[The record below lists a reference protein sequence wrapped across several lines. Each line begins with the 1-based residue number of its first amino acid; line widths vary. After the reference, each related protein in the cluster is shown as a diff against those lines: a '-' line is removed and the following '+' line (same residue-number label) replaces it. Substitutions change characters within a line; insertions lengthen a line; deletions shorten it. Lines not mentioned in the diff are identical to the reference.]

1 VKEFYSDPSKE
12 YLPRCTVLHR
22 CGDDSG
28 CCDNEQY
35 ECVPRTMQEV
45 TLHFY
50 NGEVGL
56 RNSVTKLLFT
66 NHTECECQ
74 PINDIPRTA
83 PRPPKF
89 AASSR
94 DPSNRLPPFTRRSYD
109 DGRCSCDC
117 FEKQKPCLKIKRGR
131 DALGDLQRRCV
142 ETQECHVPECE
153 YGLYDV
159 ETGRCP
165 KRPDYW
171 PKHAEQ

>member
-1 VKEFYSDPSKE
+1 MEK
-12 YLPRCTVLHR
+12 RCHN
-22 CGDDSG
+22 CP
-28 CCDNEQY
+28 E
-35 ECVPRTMQEV
+35 
-45 TLHFY
+45 
-50 NGEVGL
+50 
-56 RNSVTKLLFT
+56 
-66 NHTECECQ
+66 
-74 PINDIPRTA
+74 
-83 PRPPKF
+83 
-89 AASSR
+89 
-94 DPSNRLPPFTRRSYD
+94 PFTRRSYD

-171 PKHAEQ
+171 PKHAEQRKVHPHSHRWQFFERD